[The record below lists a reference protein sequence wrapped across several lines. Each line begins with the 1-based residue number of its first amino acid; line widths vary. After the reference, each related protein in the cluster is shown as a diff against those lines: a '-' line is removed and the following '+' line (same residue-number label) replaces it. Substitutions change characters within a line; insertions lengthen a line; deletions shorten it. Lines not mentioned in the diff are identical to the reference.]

1 MGLGDERIQI
11 GGDGGDARFPIGGQI
26 DFFVGEVDRAFGENA
41 RVDNLSRDG
50 ARGARKIPLQS
61 AAGGA
66 GGGFGLRANE
76 QIDGFGLGE
85 VEFSVQ
91 IRAQRKFARRRP
103 PRAQPLATRAQ
114 RGENRFAAVRVQFE
128 QVLAGG
134 GFWRLEI
141 QREAVVYDPLVGVV
155 KPRADGDGG
164 RRQIAPQNADRDAVY
179 VAAADADNADCARP
193 GGGGDGDNRS
203 RIGGGRGRGKRH
215 FVDFSGKADKPRDCW
230 AQRAIGAG
238 VLAYNAGIW
247 RSKATCARFWIEPS
261 PLWVAIWSKRAS
273 IRGGFF

>member
-1 MGLGDERIQI
+1 MGLGDERIQS

-91 IRAQRKFARRRP
+91 IRAQRKLARRRP
-103 PRAQPLATRAQ
+103 PRAQPLAARAQ

-134 GFWRLEI
+134 GFWRLKI
-141 QREAVVYDPLVGVV
+141 QRDSVVYDPLVGVV

-164 RRQIAPQNADRDAVY
+164 RRQIAPKTPVAMSFMSPPLMRTMPIAPDPGAVATATIGVESAAGADEEKTF
-179 VAAADADNADCARP
+179 C
-193 GGGGDGDNRS
+193 
-203 RIGGGRGRGKRH
+203 
-215 FVDFSGKADKPRDCW
+215 
-230 AQRAIGAG
+230 
-238 VLAYNAGIW
+238 
-247 RSKATCARFWIEPS
+247 RF
-261 PLWVAIWSKRAS
+261 
-273 IRGGFF
+273 

>member
-1 MGLGDERIQI
+1 M
-11 GGDGGDARFPIGGQI
+11 
-26 DFFVGEVDRAFGENA
+26 
-41 RVDNLSRDG
+41 
-50 ARGARKIPLQS
+50 QS

-91 IRAQRKFARRRP
+91 IRAQRKLARRRP
-103 PRAQPLATRAQ
+103 PRAQPLAARAQ

-141 QREAVVYDPLVGVV
+141 QRESVVYDPLVGVV

-164 RRQIAPQNADRDAVY
+164 RRQIAPQNPGRDAAD
-179 VAAADADNADCARP
+179 VAALMRTMPIAPDP

-203 RIGGGRGRGKRH
+203 RIGGGRGQGKRH
-215 FVDFSGKADKPRDCW
+215 FVDFSGKAAKPRDCW
-230 AQRAIGAG
+230 AQGAIRA
-238 VLAYNAGIW
+238 
-247 RSKATCARFWIEPS
+247 
-261 PLWVAIWSKRAS
+261 
-273 IRGGFF
+273 GGFGV